1 MSDNTELKTAIEYI
15 LNQGALEREFI
26 EDADALDAAWAVYEA
41 LGPTDILA
49 LIADIEDA
57 RNGMKHSCAIR
68 LKKRIELLETQR
80 DQLIAD
86 NERLTKAVGLQVIRR
101 FVGDD
106 DQKNIDELVAAGIQ
120 VDKELIVQLK
130 AENERLAAAC
140 ERAEQIII
148 VECKAASLAKVRAN
162 LLEANRDQLRAE
174 VVGLKTGYEAY
185 ERVNAELKAEVG
197 ALRKDA
203 DRAAYWKQRAKS
215 AEGHLFSGDFRAA
228 AMELHKY
235 SRFESTPWPELTG
248 SQHALISSA
257 AGAVIATVNRLRDAR
272 RPKNRDETDAIIWC
286 ACGDGHAA
294 NSYGAGFMD
303 ANGGVC
309 ANCDAALGKGEQS

>member
-185 ERVNAELKAEVG
+185 ERVNAELKAEVERLNKEREG
-197 ALRKDA
+197 KVLCDLELFETLRDSANTEA
-203 DRAAYWKQRAKS
+203 DEHRQCMATYRPLRQASLDSVVKKCD
-215 AEGHLFSGDFRAA
+215 ELLA
-228 AMELHKY
+228 AM
-235 SRFESTPWPELTG
+235 G
-248 SQHALISSA
+248 Q
-257 AGAVIATVNRLRDAR
+257 
-272 RPKNRDETDAIIWC
+272 
-286 ACGDGHAA
+286 
-294 NSYGAGFMD
+294 
-303 ANGGVC
+303 
-309 ANCDAALGKGEQS
+309 GEQS

>member
-1 MSDNTELKTAIEYI
+1 MTDHTELKTAIEYI

-174 VVGLKTGYEAY
+174 VAGLKTGYEAY
-185 ERVNAELKAEVG
+185 EQVNAELKAEVE
-197 ALRKDA
+197 ALRRVTGNRYA
-203 DRAAYWKQRAKS
+203 PPRA
-215 AEGHLFSGDFRAA
+215 H
-228 AMELHKY
+228 
-235 SRFESTPWPELTG
+235 LTG
-248 SQHALISSA
+248 PSKCLSCGEIHYGMGGLPCPNMRITAQADL
-257 AGAVIATVNRLRDAR
+257 
-272 RPKNRDETDAIIWC
+272 PETLSGQI
-286 ACGDGHAA
+286 G
-294 NSYGAGFMD
+294 
-303 ANGGVC
+303 
-309 ANCDAALGKGEQS
+309 AALGQGELS

>member
-1 MSDNTELKTAIEYI
+1 MTDNTELKRLAEAATAGPWSMCGEADGS
-15 LNQGALEREFI
+15 QGFEIIQDIWNEHGTHTGKDVVVYEWSDESDPLGVIHRADAEFI
-26 EDADALDAAWAVYEA
+26 AAANPVAV
-41 LGPTDILA
+41 LA
-49 LIADIEDA
+49 LIADLDEA

-174 VVGLKTGYEAY
+174 VAGLKTGYEAY
-185 ERVNAELKAEVG
+185 ERVNAELKAENEE
-197 ALRKDA
+197 LRANSSLVVLLPELDSVLEDLEIHGQHSDQGYRKLKDWYRKVDLA
-203 DRAAYWKQRAKS
+203 CKAID
-215 AEGHLFSGDFRAA
+215 A
-228 AMELHKY
+228 AM
-235 SRFESTPWPELTG
+235 G
-248 SQHALISSA
+248 
-257 AGAVIATVNRLRDAR
+257 N
-272 RPKNRDETDAIIWC
+272 
-286 ACGDGHAA
+286 
-294 NSYGAGFMD
+294 
-303 ANGGVC
+303 
-309 ANCDAALGKGEQS
+309 GEQP

>member
-1 MSDNTELKTAIEYI
+1 MTDYTELKRLAEAATPTPW
-15 LNQGALEREFI
+15 ERGDGNEVMVSEEGDEAYWSWEQAGPAQI
-26 EDADALDAAWAVYEA
+26 HGSGEQPVRDADFIAAANPAAV
-41 LGPTDILA
+41 LA
-49 LIADIEDA
+49 LIADLDEA

-86 NERLTKAVGLQVIRR
+86 NERPTKAVGLQVIRR

-106 DQKNIDELVAAGIQ
+106 DQKNVDELVAAGIQ

-174 VVGLKTGYEAY
+174 VAGLKTGYEAY
-185 ERVNAELKAEVG
+185 ERVNAELKAENE
-197 ALRKDA
+197 ALRA
-203 DRAAYWKQRAKS
+203 NS
-215 AEGHLFSGDFRAA
+215 SLVV
-228 AMELHKY
+228 LL
-235 SRFESTPWPELTG
+235 PELDSVLEDLEIHG
-248 SQHALISSA
+248 QHSDQGYRKLKDWYRKVDLAC
-257 AGAVIATVNRLRDAR
+257 
-272 RPKNRDETDAIIWC
+272 KAI
-286 ACGDGHAA
+286 
-294 NSYGAGFMD
+294 
-303 ANGGVC
+303 
-309 ANCDAALGKGEQS
+309 DAALGQGEQS

>member
-1 MSDNTELKTAIEYI
+1 MTDHSELKRLAEAATPGPWYQHGGIMQVLSHDCETVCETFEDDGECPDA
-15 LNQGALEREFI
+15 QFI
-26 EDADALDAAWAVYEA
+26 AAANPAAV
-41 LGPTDILA
+41 LA
-49 LIADIEDA
+49 LIAE
-57 RNGMKHSCAIR
+57 
-68 LKKRIELLETQR
+68 
-80 DQLIAD
+80 

-185 ERVNAELKAEVG
+185 ERVNAELKAENE
-197 ALRKDA
+197 ALRANSSLVVLLPELDSVLEDLEIHGQHSDQGYRKLKDWYRKVNLSCKA
-203 DRAAYWKQRAKS
+203 ID
-215 AEGHLFSGDFRAA
+215 A
-228 AMELHKY
+228 AM
-235 SRFESTPWPELTG
+235 
-248 SQHALISSA
+248 
-257 AGAVIATVNRLRDAR
+257 
-272 RPKNRDETDAIIWC
+272 
-286 ACGDGHAA
+286 
-294 NSYGAGFMD
+294 
-303 ANGGVC
+303 
-309 ANCDAALGKGEQS
+309 GKGEQS

>member
-1 MSDNTELKTAIEYI
+1 MTDHTELKTAIEYI

-130 AENERLAAAC
+130 AENERLLGDI
-140 ERAEQIII
+140 ERLKQKLREEITRTQAGVRLDLNLEKVISCICAIAE
-148 VECKAASLAKVRAN
+148 AK
-162 LLEANRDQLRAE
+162 
-174 VVGLKTGYEAY
+174 
-185 ERVNAELKAEVG
+185 
-197 ALRKDA
+197 
-203 DRAAYWKQRAKS
+203 
-215 AEGHLFSGDFRAA
+215 
-228 AMELHKY
+228 
-235 SRFESTPWPELTG
+235 LTLVQG
-248 SQHALISSA
+248 RI
-257 AGAVIATVNRLRDAR
+257 
-272 RPKNRDETDAIIWC
+272 RDEMSVREVKLTEVDTRIESEI
-286 ACGDGHAA
+286 GLLRT
-294 NSYGAGFMD
+294 S
-303 ANGGVC
+303 
-309 ANCDAALGKGEQS
+309 